1 MRKITIMNNLNQPI
15 EAPVAENTF
24 GATNRRSYSGEE
36 LMSILEPQIRAM
48 FR

>member
-1 MRKITIMNNLNQPI
+1 MNNMKQPI
-15 EAPVAENTF
+15 EAPLTENTV
-24 GATNRRSYSGEE
+24 GTTSRHTYSGEE